1 MRALLAD
8 YLSLYQGLLPVGG
21 AWPREPQATLTKVLS
36 AEADESTRIHNRAVD
51 LLDEDDPRATTEM
64 IGDWERVTAL
74 PDKCSAAYVTTLQER
89 RAAVV
94 ARLTARGGQ
103 SRAFY
108 TALAASLGY
117 AITITEFGP
126 FRVGR
131 NACGEALCGQQWDFV
146 WRVNA
151 PTTTVRPFRTGAS
164 ACGEPLR
171 KWGNEML
178 ECAIRRVK
186 PAHTMV
192 QFGYGG

>member
-1 MRALLAD
+1 MRAHAAE

-36 AEADESTRIHNRAVD
+36 AEADELTRIHNRAVD
-51 LLDEDDPRATTEM
+51 LLDEADPRDTTEM

-108 TALAASLGY
+108 IALAAALGY
-117 AITITEFGP
+117 TVAITEFRP
-126 FRVGR
+126 FTCETPCA
-131 NACGEALCGQQWDFV
+131 NAIYDEAWRFT
-146 WRVNA
+146 WRVDA
-151 PTTTVRPFRTGAS
+151 PEVTIREFSCAS
-164 ACGEPLR
+164 PSDEPLR
-171 KWGNEML
+171 KWGNELL

-186 PAHTMV
+186 PAHTNV
-192 QFGYGG
+192 LFGYGG